1 MYGLSENDFFLII
14 DILKKYK
21 EKIEWVKIF
30 GSRARGD
37 FKKYSDVDLAISLR
51 YKNIMSDIKNEFYES
66 NLKYTVD
73 IINYSENL
81 GENIKKNIDNDGIL
95 IYKTKEN
102 GEILMNENKLKYK
115 LEDYQKALKKLK
127 LALEKDAHLD
137 ELYLDGTIQ
146 RFEFVYELSWKL
158 MKNYLEYQGV
168 DVTSPRETFRE
179 AFKEGLI
186 DDASKWIDLM
196 LNRNRT
202 SHTYNEETAWDIY
215 DKIKMEYVKLFTEF
229 EKEIVKRL

>member
-146 RFEFVYELSWKL
+146 RFEFVNELSWKL
-158 MKNYLEYQGV
+158 MKNYLEYHGV
-168 DVTSPRETFRE
+168 DVTSPKETFRVAVQERLTDE
-179 AFKEGLI
+179 APQ
-186 DDASKWIDLM
+186 WID
-196 LNRNRT
+196 
-202 SHTYNEETAWDIY
+202 
-215 DKIKMEYVKLFTEF
+215 
-229 EKEIVKRL
+229 

>member
-1 MYGLSENDFFLII
+1 
-14 DILKKYK
+14 
-21 EKIEWVKIF
+21 
-30 GSRARGD
+30 
-37 FKKYSDVDLAISLR
+37 
-51 YKNIMSDIKNEFYES
+51 
-66 NLKYTVD
+66 
-73 IINYSENL
+73 
-81 GENIKKNIDNDGIL
+81 
-95 IYKTKEN
+95 
-102 GEILMNENKLKYK
+102 
-115 LEDYQKALKKLK
+115 
-127 LALEKDAHLD
+127 
-137 ELYLDGTIQ
+137 
-146 RFEFVYELSWKL
+146 